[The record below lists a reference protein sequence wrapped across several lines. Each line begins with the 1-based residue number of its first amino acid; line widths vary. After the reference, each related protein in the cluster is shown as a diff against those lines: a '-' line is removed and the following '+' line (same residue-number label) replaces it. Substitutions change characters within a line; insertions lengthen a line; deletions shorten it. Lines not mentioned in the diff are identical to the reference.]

1 MDEIEGRVQAAL
13 RAEQLGQR
21 LADADINEAESLV
34 RATLQAIDPKIELAG
49 FGEKPRGIVRELE
62 IDWRLDGAAHSEI
75 VLLPEVPV

>member
-21 LADADINEAESLV
+21 LADADMDEAESLV
-34 RATLQAIDPKIELAG
+34 RATLETIDPRIELAG

>member
-34 RATLQAIDPKIELAG
+34 RATLETIDPRIELAG